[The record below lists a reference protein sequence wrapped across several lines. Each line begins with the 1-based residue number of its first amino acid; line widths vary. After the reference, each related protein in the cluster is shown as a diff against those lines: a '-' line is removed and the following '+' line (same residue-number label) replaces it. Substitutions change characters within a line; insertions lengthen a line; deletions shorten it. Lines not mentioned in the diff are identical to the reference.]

1 MSFKLNSK
9 KCPMCG
15 KWSTLDLT
23 EGEYRV
29 YNKYLI
35 RKAYRSVAIQDMLPD
50 FSATMREWVMTG
62 YCPECQEKLFGNVD
76 KSKFVEG
83 DEIYVYSEF

>member
-9 KCPMCG
+9 KCPMC
-15 KWSTLDLT
+15 
-23 EGEYRV
+23 
-29 YNKYLI
+29 
-35 RKAYRSVAIQDMLPD
+35 A
-50 FSATMREWVMTG
+50 
-62 YCPECQEKLFGNVD
+62 ECQEKLFGNVD